1 MDMVESAR
9 QFRAAVQLYA
19 GTLSDEQAVTVESL
33 YPLWEAGAAYDKGA
47 LLRHGGRLY
56 RVEQAHTAQ
65 AHQPPGGE
73 GMLAVYRTLQEPG
86 EVLPWVY
93 GEAVSIGDRRIDPS
107 DGRIYE
113 VYNEA
118 GANLWEPH
126 EVPAI
131 WRLAEEEEEDDYAAE
146 NTAAQGEG

>member
-1 MDMVESAR
+1 MSMVESAR

-33 YPLWEAGAAYDKGA
+33 YPLWEAGAAYGKGA
-47 LLRHGGRLY
+47 LLRHGGRLC

-65 AHQPPGGE
+65 AHQPPGSE
-73 GMLAVYRTLQEPG
+73 GMLAVYRPLQEPG

-107 DGRIYE
+107 DGLVYE

-126 EVPAI
+126 TAPAI
-131 WRLAEEEEEDDYAAE
+131 WRLAEEEEEVW
-146 NTAAQGEG
+146 

>member
-19 GTLSDEQAVTVESL
+19 GALSDEQAVTVESL
-33 YPLWEAGAAYDKGA
+33 YPLWEAGAAYDKGT

-73 GMLAVYRTLQEPG
+73 GMLAVYRPLQEPG

-113 VYNEA
+113 VYAEA

-126 EVPAI
+126 TAPAI
-131 WRLAEEEEEDDYAAE
+131 WRLAEEEEEE
-146 NTAAQGEG
+146 VW

>member
-19 GTLSDEQAVTVESL
+19 GTLSDGQAVTVESL
-33 YPLWEAGAAYDKGA
+33 YPLWEAGAAYEKGA

-56 RVEQAHTAQ
+56 LVEQAHTAQ
-65 AHQPPGGE
+65 AHQPPSGE
-73 GMLAVYRTLQEPG
+73 GMLAVYRPLQEPG

-113 VYNEA
+113 VYAEA

-126 EVPAI
+126 TAPAI
-131 WRLAEEEEEDDYAAE
+131 WRLAEEEETEEA
-146 NTAAQGEG
+146 GW

>member
-19 GTLSDEQAVTVESL
+19 GTLSDGQAVTVESL
-33 YPLWEAGAAYDKGA
+33 YPLWEAGAAYEKGA

-56 RVEQAHTAQ
+56 LVEQAHTAQ
-65 AHQPPGGE
+65 AHQPPSGE
-73 GMLAVYRTLQEPG
+73 GMLAVYRPLQEPG

-113 VYNEA
+113 EIGRAHV
-118 GANLWEPH
+118 
-126 EVPAI
+126 
-131 WRLAEEEEEDDYAAE
+131 
-146 NTAAQGEG
+146 

>member
-1 MDMVESAR
+1 M
-9 QFRAAVQLYA
+9 
-19 GTLSDEQAVTVESL
+19 TVESL
-33 YPLWEAGAAYDKGA
+33 YPEWEAGAAYGKGA

-73 GMLAVYRTLQEPG
+73 GMLAVYRPLQEPG

-126 EVPAI
+126 TAPAI
-131 WRLAEEEEEDDYAAE
+131 WRLAEEEEA
-146 NTAAQGEG
+146 GW

>member
-33 YPLWEAGAAYDKGA
+33 YPLWEAGAAYEKGA

-56 RVEQAHTAQ
+56 RVEQAH
-65 AHQPPGGE
+65 QPPGGE
-73 GMLAVYRTLQEPG
+73 GMLAVYRPLQEPG

-93 GEAVSIGDRRIDPS
+93 GEAASIGDRQIDPT
-107 DGRIYE
+107 DGLVYE
-113 VYNEA
+113 VYAEA

-126 EVPAI
+126 TAPAI
-131 WRLAEEEEEDDYAAE
+131 WRLVEEEEMEEA
-146 NTAAQGEG
+146 GW

>member
-19 GTLSDEQAVTVESL
+19 GTLSDEEAVTVESL
-33 YPLWEAGAAYDKGA
+33 YPLWEAGAAYEKGA

-73 GMLAVYRTLQEPG
+73 GMLAVYRPLQEPG

-113 VYNEA
+113 VYAEA

-126 EVPAI
+126 TAPAI
-131 WRLAEEEEEDDYAAE
+131 WRLAEEEETEEA
-146 NTAAQGEG
+146 GW

>member
-19 GTLSDEQAVTVESL
+19 GTLSDEEAIQVDSL
-33 YPLWEAGAAYDKGA
+33 YPEWEAGAAYGKGA

-56 RVEQAHTAQ
+56 LVEQAHTAQ

-73 GMLAVYRTLQEPG
+73 GMLAVYRPLQEPG

-113 VYNEA
+113 VYAEA

-126 EVPAI
+126 TAPAI
-131 WRLAEEEEEDDYAAE
+131 WRLAEEEETEEA
-146 NTAAQGEG
+146 GW

>member
-19 GTLSDEQAVTVESL
+19 GTLSDEEAIQVDSL
-33 YPLWEAGAAYDKGA
+33 YPEWEAGAAYGKGA

-73 GMLAVYRTLQEPG
+73 GMLAVYRPLQEPG

-93 GEAVSIGDRRIDPS
+93 GEAASIGDRRIDPS

-126 EVPAI
+126 TAPAI
-131 WRLAEEEEEDDYAAE
+131 WRLVEEEETEEA
-146 NTAAQGEG
+146 G

>member
-19 GTLSDEQAVTVESL
+19 GTLSDGQAVTVESL
-33 YPLWEAGAAYDKGA
+33 YPLWEAGAAYEKGA

-56 RVEQAHTAQ
+56 LVEQAHTAQ
-65 AHQPPGGE
+65 AHQPPSGE
-73 GMLAVYRTLQEPG
+73 GMLAVYRPLQEPG

-113 VYNEA
+113 VYAEA

-126 EVPAI
+126 TAPAI
-131 WRLAEEEEEDDYAAE
+131 WRLVEEEETEEA
-146 NTAAQGEG
+146 GW

>member
-19 GTLSDEQAVTVESL
+19 GTLSDEEAIQVDSL
-33 YPLWEAGAAYDKGA
+33 YPEWEAGAAYGKGA
-47 LLRHGGRLY
+47 LLRHGGQLY

-73 GMLAVYRTLQEPG
+73 GMLAVYRPLQEPG

-126 EVPAI
+126 TAPAI
-131 WRLAEEEEEDDYAAE
+131 WRLVEEEETEEA
-146 NTAAQGEG
+146 G

>member
-1 MDMVESAR
+1 MDMVENAR

-19 GTLSDEQAVTVESL
+19 GTLSDEEAIQVDSL
-33 YPLWEAGAAYDKGA
+33 YPEWEAGAAYGKGA

-65 AHQPPGGE
+65 AHQPPSGE
-73 GMLAVYRTLQEPG
+73 GMLAVYRPLQEPG

-113 VYNEA
+113 VYAEA

-126 EVPAI
+126 TAPAI
-131 WRLAEEEEEDDYAAE
+131 WRLAEEEETEEA
-146 NTAAQGEG
+146 GW

>member
-47 LLRHGGRLY
+47 LLRHEGRLY

-65 AHQPPGGE
+65 AHQPPSGE
-73 GMLAVYRTLQEPG
+73 GMLAVYRPLQEPG

-93 GEAVSIGDRRIDPS
+93 GEAVSIVDRRIDPS
-107 DGRIYE
+107 DGLVYE
-113 VYNEA
+113 VYAEA

-131 WRLAEEEEEDDYAAE
+131 WRLVEEEETEEA
-146 NTAAQGEG
+146 GW

>member
-19 GTLSDEQAVTVESL
+19 GALSDEQAVTVESL
-33 YPLWEAGAAYDKGA
+33 YPLWEAGTAYEKGA

-65 AHQPPGGE
+65 AHQPPSGE
-73 GMLAVYRTLQEPG
+73 GMLAVYRPLQEPG

-93 GEAVSIGDRRIDPS
+93 GEAPS

-113 VYNEA
+113 VYAEA

-126 EVPAI
+126 TAPAI
-131 WRLAEEEEEDDYAAE
+131 WRLAEEEEE
-146 NTAAQGEG
+146 TGW